1 MWTYEEFKECSLKT
15 EHVKAISMSV
25 LSMPNAKNV
34 LNLTD

>member
-1 MWTYEEFKECSLKT
+1 MWTYEGFKECFLKT
-15 EHVKAISMSV
+15 EHEKAIFMSV